1 MEAPDGAK
9 PVKNVSSLLQFSGHS
24 ELETR
29 LFQED
34 LLVILSP
41 RHLLLSLQIENM
53 KPLRFG
59 IG

>member
-1 MEAPDGAK
+1 MEAK
-9 PVKNVSSLLQFSGHS
+9 PVKNVSSLLQFTGHS

-29 LFQED
+29 LFQEN

-53 KPLRFG
+53 KPVRFG

>member
-1 MEAPDGAK
+1 MEDK

-29 LFQED
+29 LVQEN

-53 KPLRFG
+53 KPVRFG